1 MLREFFGAGVVVA
14 TLVALHR
21 ASSHSVVKLELLDLG
36 PVVHNA
42 SSNEGSV
49 AIAVQ

>member
-1 MLREFFGAGVVVA
+1 MA
-14 TLVALHR
+14 TLVALLR
-21 ASSHSVVKLELLDLG
+21 ASSHSVVKLKLLDLG
-36 PVVHNA
+36 PVVHDA